1 MLPISIISNQS
12 LILFSFSFLIFSG
25 TETEETYFGKE
36 DHGAKT
42 RRELPDEA
50 GVFGEPFDVALVAA
64 VEKDRALAL
73 RAHPV
78 LGVDEVPLLEFRGIG
93 EAKVVEVLREISG
106 FVLESLLR

>member
-1 MLPISIISNQS
+1 M
-12 LILFSFSFLIFSG
+12 
-25 TETEETYFGKE
+25 FGKE

-78 LGVDEVPLLEFRGIG
+78 LGVDEVPLLESRGVG

-106 FVLESLLR
+106 FVLESLLRRLRIAPRRSRELSEESWGGCE